1 MTQTII
7 RSNAA
12 TVVSSRPAAAASL
25 VEVAPPENNGAAGAF
40 AVMSELGAVTAA
52 ELGRALGISKRYAQ
66 TWLRWAAQLDYLH
79 RDETGR
85 YANFCAIP
93 RGLY

>member
-12 TVVSSRPAAAASL
+12 PVVSARPRAAA
-25 VEVAPPENNGAAGAF
+25 VQVVAAPEKNGPAGAF